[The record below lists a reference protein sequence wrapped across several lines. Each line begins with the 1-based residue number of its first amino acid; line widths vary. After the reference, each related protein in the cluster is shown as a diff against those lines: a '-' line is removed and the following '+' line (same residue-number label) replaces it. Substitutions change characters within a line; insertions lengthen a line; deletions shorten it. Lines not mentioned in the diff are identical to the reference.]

1 MRAKGAGNCLCGRL
15 SAPLAAVILEDL
27 NAKELALPPL
37 LQYLEH
43 AIDGIAGSYAR
54 EYMHAS
60 RQEIGVV
67 EHPAAQM
74 RRTRTK
80 RRGGMPM
87 AAPSGMSATTVADGL
102 RITAE
107 KKKSTSPKRSG
118 VDSAMVLK
126 SDTNWS

>member
-1 MRAKGAGNCLCGRL
+1 MVFVRAKGAGNCLCGRL

-74 RRTRTK
+74 RRTRTVE
-80 RRGGMPM
+80 RT
-87 AAPSGMSATTVADGL
+87 AADLCAARNEIGRASCRERVS
-102 RITAE
+102 
-107 KKKSTSPKRSG
+107 SP
-118 VDSAMVLK
+118 V
-126 SDTNWS
+126 